1 MEDLIPES
9 QVFYLKAIVL
19 ILCIF
24 FVVVTIVLCYYI
36 CTEEEVRTTLSLS
49 KTRQHR
55 RNRRTSLT
63 LVNEAFEMEEMDTS
77 STQNM
82 IV

>member
-63 LVNEAFEMEEMDTS
+63 LVNETFEMEEMDTS

>member
-36 CTEEEVRTTLSLS
+36 CTVEEVRTTLSLS

-55 RNRRTSLT
+55 RNRRSSLT
-63 LVNEAFEMEEMDTS
+63 LVNETFEMEDMDTS
-77 STQNM
+77 SIQNM

>member
-63 LVNEAFEMEEMDTS
+63 LVNETFEMEEMDTS

-82 IV
+82 II

>member
-36 CTEEEVRTTLSLS
+36 CTVEEVRTTLSLS

-63 LVNEAFEMEEMDTS
+63 LVNETFEMEEMDTS

>member
-36 CTEEEVRTTLSLS
+36 CTEEEVQTTLSLS

-63 LVNEAFEMEEMDTS
+63 LVNETFEMEEMDTS

>member
-55 RNRRTSLT
+55 RNRRSSLT
-63 LVNEAFEMEEMDTS
+63 LVNETFEMEEMETS